1 MERGHESV
9 ASTIRIKMAAVT
21 NPSLLLE
28 KERDNTW
35 LQVAVCPSILRKDAG
50 TTDIQDA
57 TSEATKKP
65 DDDKQCHDEASCPY
79 AHPPAHVKILDN
91 GAVVS
96 CHDFVFAH
104 SNGAGDKPFN
114 RRGCSR
120 SNCKYF
126 HPPLH
131 LRLVS
136 THDRF
141 LRACMT

>member
-1 MERGHESV
+1 
-9 ASTIRIKMAAVT
+9 MAASGHLT
-21 NPSLLLE
+21 SPPLFLD

-35 LQVAVCPSILRKDAG
+35 LQVAVCPTILRKNEADG
-50 TTDIQDA
+50 
-57 TSEATKKP
+57 SEAAPAAANDQQQEQEK
-65 DDDKQCHDEASCPY
+65 HDESQCPY
-79 AHPPAHVKILDN
+79 AHPPAHVRILDN

-120 SNCKYF
+120 NNCKYF

-131 LRLVS
+131 LR
-136 THDRF
+136 
-141 LRACMT
+141 